1 MHALIRE
8 LWPGCV
14 GSAMLL
20 WARVSL
26 APHTPS
32 FTPADNPAAHAPSL
46 LTRTLSI
53 ARGWAVHGRLL
64 VWPATLS
71 FDWSMGAVPLV
82 TSLGDAAN
90 LETAA
95 LLAVVAAGGASA
107 AAACWR
113 ARSRVAYFTKLYTYH
128 SHHAYHDV
136 LNNNVQHGDVD
147 GALPA
152 PTAPC
157 CAASH
162 SAAWWHSN
170 PLLLVL
176 AWALL
181 VVPFLPA
188 SNLAAYVGFVVA
200 ERVLYLPSMGACL
213 LVALGCQ
220 SLWHRLGSC
229 KSHRTGEDREKLDLS
244 PPLKFPC
251 LTANNVLIIKLISSP
266 NTTPPLPPPD
276 PPPSS
281 PISNNTNITN
291 RNLLSAQHR
300 HPSHRTPSPNAR
312 FPPDRAT

>member
-53 ARGWAVHGRLL
+53 ARGWAMHGRLL

-152 PTAPC
+152 AHAAPC

-162 SAAWWHSN
+162 SAAWWHAN

-220 SLWHRLGSC
+220 SLWHLLGSC
-229 KSHRTGEDREKLDLS
+229 KSHRTGERREELALS
-244 PPLKFPC
+244 PPLKG
-251 LTANNVLIIKLISSP
+251 LVLLPIKFLSIKLPIHSP
-266 NTTPPLPPPD
+266 PPL
-276 PPPSS
+276 
-281 PISNNTNITN
+281 
-291 RNLLSAQHR
+291 
-300 HPSHRTPSPNAR
+300 
-312 FPPDRAT
+312 